1 LEPDVVGRRKSH
13 NLQEYLMNQHND
25 IEVVWRPDVT
35 VATII
40 PRDGRFLVVEE
51 RIRGELVV
59 NQPAGHLEPLE
70 SLADAAR
77 RETLEETGWTVE
89 LTDLI
94 GVYQWTRPED
104 GWQVLRVTFAG
115 LPVAHDPARV
125 LVPAS
130 THALAVARRNSGGP
144 HAQSAGPA
152 QHRRLA
158 RTPPARRSNAGWR
171 RV

>member
-1 LEPDVVGRRKSH
+1 
-13 NLQEYLMNQHND
+13 MNQHND

-40 PRDGRFLVVEE
+40 PHDGRFLVVEE

-59 NQPAGHLEPLE
+59 NQPAGHLEPDE
-70 SLADAAR
+70 ALADAAR

-89 LTDLI
+89 LTDLV
-94 GVYQWTRPED
+94 GVYQWTRPTD

-125 LVPAS
+125 LDAGIER
-130 THALAVARRNSGGP
+130 ALWLSRAEIAAARTRSPLVLRNIDDWL
-144 HAQSAGPA
+144 AG
-152 QHRRLA
+152 RRLPLDA
-158 RTPPARRSNAGWR
+158 IQMLAGAGI
-171 RV
+171 

>member
-1 LEPDVVGRRKSH
+1 
-13 NLQEYLMNQHND
+13 MNQHND

-51 RIRGELVV
+51 RIRGDLVV
-59 NQPAGHLEPLE
+59 NQPAGHLEPGE
-70 SLADAAR
+70 SLAEAAR

-115 LPVAHDPARV
+115 LPIGHDPDRILDAGIER
-125 LVPAS
+125 
-130 THALAVARRNSGGP
+130 ALWLSRHDVA
-144 HAQSAGPA
+144 
-152 QHRRLA
+152 LA
-158 RTPPARRSNAGWR
+158 RTPRPVPQRNIDDRPGGRPLPLDAIPTLAGASHAQAPP
-171 RV
+171 

>member
-1 LEPDVVGRRKSH
+1 
-13 NLQEYLMNQHND
+13 MNQHND

-59 NQPAGHLEPLE
+59 NQPDGHLEPDE

-115 LPVAHDPARV
+115 SPIAHDPTRV
-125 LVPAS
+125 LDAGIER
-130 THALAVARRNSGGP
+130 ALWLSSAEIAAARTRSPLVLRNVDDWLGG
-144 HAQSAGPA
+144 
-152 QHRRLA
+152 RRLPLDA
-158 RTPPARRSNAGWR
+158 IQMLAGAGA
-171 RV
+171 

>member
-1 LEPDVVGRRKSH
+1 
-13 NLQEYLMNQHND
+13 MNQHND

-51 RIRGELVV
+51 RIRGDLVV
-59 NQPAGHLEPLE
+59 NQPAGHLEPGE
-70 SLADAAR
+70 SLAEAAR

-115 LPVAHDPARV
+115 LPIGHDPDRILDAGIER
-125 LVPAS
+125 
-130 THALAVARRNSGGP
+130 ALWLSRDEVA
-144 HAQSAGPA
+144 
-152 QHRRLA
+152 LA
-158 RTPPARRSNAGWR
+158 RTRSPLVLRNIDDWLGGRRLPLDAIQTLAGAGA
-171 RV
+171 

>member
-1 LEPDVVGRRKSH
+1 
-13 NLQEYLMNQHND
+13 MNQHND
-25 IEVVWRPDVT
+25 VEVVWRPDVT
-35 VATII
+35 VATIV

-59 NQPAGHLEPLE
+59 NQPAGHLEPDE

-104 GWQVLRVTFAG
+104 VWQVLRVTFAA
-115 LPVAHDPARV
+115 LPVSHDPARILDAGIERALWLTRPEIAAARARSPLV
-125 LVPAS
+125 L
-130 THALAVARRNSGGP
+130 RNIDDWLGG
-144 HAQSAGPA
+144 
-152 QHRRLA
+152 RRLPLDA
-158 RTPPARRSNAGWR
+158 IQSLAGSG
-171 RV
+171 V

>member
-1 LEPDVVGRRKSH
+1 
-13 NLQEYLMNQHND
+13 MNQHND

-59 NQPAGHLEPLE
+59 NQPAGHLEPNE

-115 LPVAHDPARV
+115 LAVGHDPARV
-125 LVPAS
+125 LDAGIER
-130 THALAVARRNSGGP
+130 ALWLSRAEISAARARSPLVLRNIDDWLGGRRFQLE
-144 HAQSAGPA
+144 AIQMLAG
-152 QHRRLA
+152 
-158 RTPPARRSNAGWR
+158 AG
-171 RV
+171 V

>member
-1 LEPDVVGRRKSH
+1 
-13 NLQEYLMNQHND
+13 MNQHND

-40 PRDGRFLVVEE
+40 PLHGRFLVVEE

-59 NQPAGHLEPLE
+59 NQPAGHLEPDE

-115 LPVAHDPARV
+115 LPVSHDSARV
-125 LVPAS
+125 LDAGIER
-130 THALAVARRNSGGP
+130 ALWLSRAEVAAARTRSPLVLRNIDDWIGG
-144 HAQSAGPA
+144 
-152 QHRRLA
+152 RRLPLDA
-158 RTPPARRSNAGWR
+158 IQTLIGTGT
-171 RV
+171 